1 MQISKNS
8 NKLTVPVITQ
18 ERGEN
23 RWVRCNEC
31 KKLIY
36 YKDLIENLKV
46 CPYCGYHFRL
56 SAKERIDLVVDRGT
70 FEEWFEEISPAD
82 PLQFVDKERYVD
94 KVNEAKLI
102 TGLNSAVVVGKG
114 KIGGLVVG
122 LGIFS
127 FDFIG
132 GSLGSETGEKIKRL
146 IEKSIKEKLPLI
158 IFSSS
163 GGARMQEGILSLMQ
177 MAKVSGALKLFNDA
191 GLVFVSVMTN
201 PTYGGTTAS
210 LAMLGDI
217 NIAEKGAMIG
227 FAGPRVIEQVMKK
240 KLPKDFQSAD
250 FQLEHGFVDLVVERK
265 LMKSTLTQILSY
277 LRNHETS
284 KF

>member
-1 MQISKNS
+1 LQISKNS

>member
-1 MQISKNS
+1 
-8 NKLTVPVITQ
+8 
-18 ERGEN
+18 
-23 RWVRCNEC
+23 
-31 KKLIY
+31 
-36 YKDLIENLKV
+36 
-46 CPYCGYHFRL
+46 
-56 SAKERIDLVVDRGT
+56 
-70 FEEWFEEISPAD
+70 
-82 PLQFVDKERYVD
+82 
-94 KVNEAKLI
+94 
-102 TGLNSAVVVGKG
+102 
-114 KIGGLVVG
+114 
-122 LGIFS
+122 
-127 FDFIG
+127 
-132 GSLGSETGEKIKRL
+132 
-146 IEKSIKEKLPLI
+146 
-158 IFSSS
+158 
-163 GGARMQEGILSLMQ
+163 MQEGILSLMQ

>member
-56 SAKERIDLVVDRGT
+56 TAKERIDLVVDRGT

-94 KVNEAKLI
+94 KVKEAKLI

-191 GLVFVSVMTN
+191 GLLFVSVMTN

>member
-210 LAMLGDI
+210 LAMPGDI

>member
-56 SAKERIDLVVDRGT
+56 TVKERIDLVVDRGT

-82 PLQFVDKERYVD
+82 PLQFVDKEKYVD

-102 TGLNSAVVVGKG
+102 TGLNSAVIVGKG
-114 KIGGLVVG
+114 KIGGLVAG

-177 MAKVSGALKLFNDA
+177 MAKVSGALKLFNDT
-191 GLVFVSVMTN
+191 GLLFVSVMTN

-250 FQLEHGFVDLVVERK
+250 FQLERGFVDLVVERK
-265 LMKSTLTQILSY
+265 LMKSTLAQILSY
-277 LRNHETS
+277 LSNYETS
-284 KF
+284 KL

>member
-132 GSLGSETGEKIKRL
+132 GSLGSETGEK
-146 IEKSIKEKLPLI
+146 S
-158 IFSSS
+158 
-163 GGARMQEGILSLMQ
+163 
-177 MAKVSGALKLFNDA
+177 
-191 GLVFVSVMTN
+191 
-201 PTYGGTTAS
+201 
-210 LAMLGDI
+210 
-217 NIAEKGAMIG
+217 
-227 FAGPRVIEQVMKK
+227 
-240 KLPKDFQSAD
+240 KD
-250 FQLEHGFVDLVVERK
+250 
-265 LMKSTLTQILSY
+265 
-277 LRNHETS
+277 
-284 KF
+284 